1 MKNLLVLVMFTV
13 LLAEM
18 QAYRSI
24 ASRKANP
31 STKKNNRVEKHEPFP
46 HEMPDI
52 EGYEHVG
59 DLPLTIEA
67 PPEPEPEYPGGGAGE
82 GV

>member
-1 MKNLLVLVMFTV
+1 MKNLLILGMLTV

-31 STKKNNRVEKHEPFP
+31 SAKKNTIENHEPFP
-46 HEMPDI
+46 NEMPEI

-59 DLPLTIEA
+59 DLPVTIEK